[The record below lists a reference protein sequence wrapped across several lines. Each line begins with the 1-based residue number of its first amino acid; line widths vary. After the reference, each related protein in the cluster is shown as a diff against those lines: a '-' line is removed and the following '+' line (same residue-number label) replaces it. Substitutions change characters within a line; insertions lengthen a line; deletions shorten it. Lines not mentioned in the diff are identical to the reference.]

1 MISVAEARSRILA
14 ALRPVGQ
21 EIVPLAGAYGRV
33 LGADIN
39 ARVAHPPAD
48 VSAMDGYAVRAED
61 AVPGLRLRVIGEAPA
76 GHPFAGNVGRGEAV
90 RLFTGSFV
98 PAGADAILIQENTL
112 PAPGG
117 VEVTEPVTVGR
128 HIRRQGQD
136 FALGDVLLAAGGR
149 MTVRDVALGA
159 AGNHPWVRVFRRP
172 RVAILATGDEIS
184 LPGEALEAGG
194 IVNSNSTMLAAL
206 VSAYGGEAFVLP
218 AAGDDAA
225 AIAAAAD
232 SARGAD
238 LLVTTGGASVGVHD
252 LVQAGLGRQGFA
264 LDFWKIAMRPGKP
277 LIFGRIGDMPVLG
290 LPGNPVSA
298 YVCAVLYL
306 GPALAVL
313 AGHAAAGPVF
323 EAARLQ
329 GSLGPND
336 VREDYLRARLHRR
349 DGGWVVEPFV
359 RQDSAM
365 LTPLAASGALLRRP
379 PFQPALADGD
389 VVEII
394 RLGL

>member
-1 MISVAEARSRILA
+1 MISVEEARGRVLA
-14 ALRPVGQ
+14 ALRAVGQ
-21 EIVPLAGAYGRV
+21 EVVPLAEAYGRV
-33 LGADIN
+33 LAADMP
-39 ARVAHPPAD
+39 ARVVQPPAD
-48 VSAMDGYAVRAED
+48 VSAMDGYAVRAGD
-61 AVPGLRLRVIGEAPA
+61 AVPGARLHLIGEAPA
-76 GHPFAGNVGRGEAV
+76 GHLFAGSVGQGEAV

-98 PAGADAILIQENTL
+98 PAGCDAILIQENTL
-112 PAPGG
+112 PTPEGI
-117 VEVTEPVTVGR
+117 EVAEAVAAGK

-136 FALGDVLLAAGGR
+136 FALGDVLLAAGR
-149 MTVRDVALGA
+149 RLTVRDVALAA
-159 AGNHPWVRVFRRP
+159 AGNHPWVNVFRRP
-172 RVAILATGDEIS
+172 RVAILTTGDEIS
-184 LPGEALEAGG
+184 LPGEALGPGG
-194 IVNSNSTMLAAL
+194 IVNSNSAMLAAL
-206 VSAYGGEAFVLP
+206 VSAYGGEPFVLP

-225 AIAAAAD
+225 VIAAAAD

-252 LVQAGLGRQGFA
+252 LVQAGLGRKGFA

-277 LIFGRIGDMPVLG
+277 LIFGRIDEMPVLG

-298 YVCAVLYL
+298 YVCAMLYL

-313 AGHAAAGPVF
+313 AGQVAAGPVF

-336 VREDYLRARLHRR
+336 AREDYLRARLHWR
-349 DGGWVVEPFV
+349 DGSWLVEPFA

-389 VVEII
+389 VVDII
-394 RLGL
+394 RLDL